1 MVTLLPRKTPPQTA
15 PPMAIMVNC
24 LWLNCRC
31 KPSDSPELLLSGM
44 SQRYSAAES
53 RVLSVGGIFPRP
65 ASATSNRA
73 QVFCEAS
80 YLLQRV
86 VVHQRGANGAA
97 LQGNSQPLQQP
108 RRVHVSVPHSDALI
122 GECGG
127 YGRGSP
133 PLDGGAYGGHT
144 SGGKP
149 GVLHD

>member
-1 MVTLLPRKTPPQTA
+1 MVTLLPRKRPTPIA

-44 SQRYSAAES
+44 SQRCGAAEG

-73 QVFCEAS
+73 QVFCEAA

-86 VVHQRGANGAA
+86 VVHQRAANGAA

-108 RRVHVSVPHSDALI
+108 RRVHVSVPHSDAPI
-122 GECGG
+122 GKCGG
-127 YGRGSP
+127 HRRGSHSP
-133 PLDGGAYGGHT
+133 GREAYGGRP
-144 SGGKP
+144 SLVK
-149 GVLHD
+149 

>member
-1 MVTLLPRKTPPQTA
+1 MVTLLPRKRPTPIA

-24 LWLNCRC
+24 LWLTCGC
-31 KPSDSPELLLSGM
+31 KPSDSPELLLPGM

-53 RVLSVGGIFPRP
+53 RVLSVGGIFPQP
-65 ASATSNRA
+65 ASATSDRA
-73 QVFCEAS
+73 QVFCEAA

-97 LQGNSQPLQQP
+97 LQGNPQPLQQP

-127 YGRGSP
+127 YGRGSHA
-133 PLDGGAYGGHT
+133 LDVEAYGGRP
-144 SGGKP
+144 SLVK
-149 GVLHD
+149 